1 MILIE
6 ARWKEIREMF
16 SEEDKTAIR
25 VAITGEV
32 ICPRGWVVDTDKL
45 APGLLELLKKR

>member
-1 MILIE
+1 MIL
-6 ARWKEIREMF
+6 RYDLWQRIREHF
-16 SEEDKTAIR
+16 SEEDKAEIRAAIS
-25 VAITGEV
+25 GEA